1 MPKGASSATAR
12 QRPGAVTF
20 ARLTPYL
27 RGIIYGLTMADYG
40 VQDII
45 KEVEKADG
53 APPIRSAVLRSL
65 ALSDRMGGLAW
76 DGVVPSAGGRPNKT
90 SEALEGNHNRTPSS
104 RDTTNVTTASISEKT
119 RPSMLRA
126 STDAYIHQ
134 APAEPTLKGAV
145 FVNCKSGHVSYVAG
159 CWCLWIPY

>member
-1 MPKGASSATAR
+1 MPKGASVETAR

-27 RGIIYGLTMADYG
+27 RGIIYGLRMADYG

-53 APPIRSAVLRSL
+53 APPSRSAVLRSL

-76 DGVVPSAGGRPNKT
+76 DGVVPSAGGRPKKT
-90 SEALEGNHNRTPSS
+90 FEALEGNHNRTPSS
-104 RDTTNVTTASISEKT
+104 RDKTNVTTFSISEN
-119 RPSMLRA
+119 
-126 STDAYIHQ
+126 
-134 APAEPTLKGAV
+134 APFNVEGQ
-145 FVNCKSGHVSYVAG
+145 H
-159 CWCLWIPY
+159 

>member
-12 QRPGAVTF
+12 QRPGAATF
-20 ARLTPYL
+20 AWLTPYL
-27 RGIIYGLTMADYG
+27 RGIIYGLRMADYG
-40 VQDII
+40 VQDI

-76 DGVVPSAGGRPNKT
+76 DGVVPSAGGRPKNT

-104 RDTTNVTTASISEKT
+104 RDITNVTTFPCLKNN
-119 RPSMLRA
+119 
-126 STDAYIHQ
+126 
-134 APAEPTLKGAV
+134 APFNVEGQ
-145 FVNCKSGHVSYVAG
+145 H
-159 CWCLWIPY
+159 